1 MLSLSATSSSWPG
14 CPPSLP
20 VVVGEMG
27 GCRHFL
33 VPPPS
38 LHSLRRGLTY
48 NENHDDDV
56 RSPRAQ
62 LLLNSL
68 FFLQLSFTLIA
79 QLATLR
85 TSNPTIPFTTM
96 SFARTSTQALRLRAA
111 PAVRSNL
118 RTRGTG
124 YRFNSS
130 NAGPNAQANMHP
142 AVAGAA
148 AGAGAAVLIG
158 YGAYK
163 YTVSLDLLAAMV
175 LTGR

>member
-1 MLSLSATSSSWPG
+1 
-14 CPPSLP
+14 
-20 VVVGEMG
+20 
-27 GCRHFL
+27 
-33 VPPPS
+33 
-38 LHSLRRGLTY
+38 
-48 NENHDDDV
+48 
-56 RSPRAQ
+56 
-62 LLLNSL
+62 
-68 FFLQLSFTLIA
+68 
-79 QLATLR
+79 
-85 TSNPTIPFTTM
+85 M

-111 PAVRSNL
+111 PTVRSNL

-175 LTGR
+175 LAGR

>member
-1 MLSLSATSSSWPG
+1 VWVG
-14 CPPSLP
+14 WVD
-20 VVVGEMG
+20 VVT
-27 GCRHFL
+27 FSF
-33 VPPPS
+33 P
-38 LHSLRRGLTY
+38 LHSAPVTPTY
-48 NENHDDDV
+48 NDDNDDV
-56 RSPRAQ
+56 RPPRAQ
-62 LLLNSL
+62 LLQNSL

-85 TSNPTIPFTTM
+85 LSNPTIPFTTM

-163 YTVSLDLLAAMV
+163 YTVSLAARLA
-175 LTGR
+175 